1 MTDKPEPALT
11 AGVETF
17 LELYRVQPDI
27 PFSRAFDEL
36 SMLQG
41 CILHLTTEAEMEGD
55 LLAGSAARI
64 LSAMAKALVND
75 LEIGLNRNR

>member
-1 MTDKPEPALT
+1 
-11 AGVETF
+11 
-17 LELYRVQPDI
+17 
-27 PFSRAFDEL
+27 
-36 SMLQG
+36 
-41 CILHLTTEAEMEGD
+41 

>member
-1 MTDKPEPALT
+1 MSDKPEPAFT

-17 LELYRVQPDI
+17 LELYRIQPDI

-41 CILHLTTEAEMEGD
+41 CILHLTTEAEMEGICWP
-55 LLAGSAARI
+55 AVRRGFSAPWPRRWSMTWN
-64 LSAMAKALVND
+64 SA
-75 LEIGLNRNR
+75 